1 MIFFLQLYLIPIN
14 KFIIIQSGYLIMILM
29 FKIILLL
36 FMGFINLNQ
45 FILIIL
51 IIQFN

>member
-1 MIFFLQLYLIPIN
+1 
-14 KFIIIQSGYLIMILM
+14 MILM
-29 FKIILLL
+29 FKIITLK

-45 FILIIL
+45 FILINL